1 MIRGLLFDLDGVIV
15 DTAKYHF
22 VAWQRMAA
30 ELGIHFGHEENEQ
43 LKGISRVESLERI
56 LGWGGIALSPEEKQ
70 RWMDQKNA
78 WYLDCIAQ
86 MGPDEILP
94 GVSEFLAEARAQ
106 GLLIA
111 LGSASKNAVPILERI
126 GLLDAFDAIVD
137 GTVVSASK
145 PNPEVFLGGARRLG
159 LLPEECCVFEDAE
172 AGVEAALAGNM
183 YCIAVGNPDHLGAAH
198 RVIQSFVDI
207 PDPAETLLALETL

>member
-30 ELGIHFGHEENEQ
+30 ALNIHFGHEENEQ

-56 LGWGGIALSPEEKQ
+56 LAWGGLTLAQEEKQ
-70 RWMDQKNA
+70 HWMDQKNA
-78 WYLDCIAQ
+78 WYLECIAQ
-86 MGPDEILP
+86 MGPEEILP
-94 GVSEFLAEARAQ
+94 GVAHFLAEARAQ
-106 GLLIA
+106 GLSIA

-126 GLLDAFDAIVD
+126 GLLSAFDAIVD

-145 PNPEVFLGGARRLG
+145 PNPEVFLEGARRLG
-159 LLPEECCVFEDAE
+159 LRPEECCVFEDAE
-172 AGVEAALAGNM
+172 AGVEAALAGGM
-183 YCIAVGNPDHLGAAH
+183 RCIAVGQPDVLGRAH
-198 RVIQSFVDI
+198 RVIQSFDQI
-207 PDPAETLLALETL
+207 PNPTEAVNVL

>member
-30 ELGIHFGHEENEQ
+30 ALNIHFGHEENEQ

-56 LGWGGIALSPEEKQ
+56 LAWGGLTLSQEDKQ
-70 RWMDQKNA
+70 HWMNQKNA
-78 WYLDCIAQ
+78 WYLECIAQ
-86 MGPDEILP
+86 MGPEEILP
-94 GVSEFLAEARAQ
+94 GVAHFLAEARAQ
-106 GLLIA
+106 GLSIA

-137 GTVVSASK
+137 GTVVTASK
-145 PNPEVFLGGARRLG
+145 PNPEVFLEGARRLG
-159 LLPEECCVFEDAE
+159 LRPEECCVFEDAE
-172 AGVEAALAGNM
+172 AGVEAALAGGM
-183 YCIAVGNPDHLGAAH
+183 RCIAVGQADVLGRAH
-198 RVIQSFVDI
+198 RVIQSFDQI
-207 PDPAETLLALETL
+207 PNPTAAVNAL

>member
-30 ELGIHFGHEENEQ
+30 ALNIHFGHEENEQ

-56 LGWGGIALSPEEKQ
+56 LAWGGLTLLQEEKQ
-70 RWMDQKNA
+70 HWMDQKNA
-78 WYLDCIAQ
+78 WYLECIAQ
-86 MGPDEILP
+86 MGPQEILP
-94 GVSEFLAEARAQ
+94 GVAHFLAEARAQ
-106 GLLIA
+106 GLSIA

-137 GTVVSASK
+137 GTVVTASK
-145 PNPEVFLGGARRLG
+145 PNPEVFLEGARRLG
-159 LLPEECCVFEDAE
+159 LRPEECCVFEDAE
-172 AGVEAALAGNM
+172 AGVEAALAGGM
-183 YCIAVGNPDHLGAAH
+183 RCIAVGQADVLGRAH
-198 RVIQSFVDI
+198 RVIQSFDQI
-207 PDPAETLLALETL
+207 PNPTAAVNAL

>member
-30 ELGIHFGHEENEQ
+30 ALNIHFGHEENEQ

-56 LGWGGIALSPEEKQ
+56 LAWGGLTLSQEEKQ
-70 RWMDQKNA
+70 HWMDQKYA
-78 WYLDCIAQ
+78 WYLECIAQ
-86 MGPDEILP
+86 MGPQEILP
-94 GVSEFLAEARAQ
+94 GVAHFLAEARAQ
-106 GLLIA
+106 GLSIA

-137 GTVVSASK
+137 GTVVTASK
-145 PNPEVFLGGARRLG
+145 PNPEVFLEGARRLG
-159 LLPEECCVFEDAE
+159 LRPEECCVFEDAE
-172 AGVEAALAGNM
+172 AGVEAALAGGM
-183 YCIAVGNPDHLGAAH
+183 RCIAVGQADVLGRAH
-198 RVIQSFVDI
+198 RVIQSFDQI
-207 PDPAETLLALETL
+207 PNPTAAVNAL

>member
-30 ELGIHFGHEENEQ
+30 ELGIHFSHEENEQ

-56 LGWGGIALSPEEKQ
+56 LGWGGIALSTEEKH

-78 WYLDCIAQ
+78 WYLECIAQ
-86 MGPDEILP
+86 MGPEEILP
-94 GVSEFLAEARAQ
+94 GVSEFLAEARTQ
-106 GLLIA
+106 GLSIA

-137 GTVVSASK
+137 GTVVTASK
-145 PNPEVFLGGARRLG
+145 PNPEVFLEGARRLG
-159 LLPEECCVFEDAE
+159 LRPEECCVFEDAE
-172 AGVEAALAGNM
+172 AGVEAALAGGM
-183 YCIAVGNPDHLGAAH
+183 RCIAVGQPDVLGRAH
-198 RVIQSFVDI
+198 RVIQSFDQI
-207 PDPAETLLALETL
+207 PNPTEAVNSL